1 MGSGLRWGMP
11 EELETVMESL
21 STLGLGQRSVYIE
34 RSVGS
39 TQVSQAKAL
48 SSNPKN
54 NKNMLNKT

>member
-1 MGSGLRWGMP
+1 MP
-11 EELETVMESL
+11 EELETAMESL
-21 STLGLGQRSVYIE
+21 STLGLGQRSGYIE